1 MGDTKLKNKVVTG
14 LFWKL
19 SERLGVQGVQFIIQ
33 VILARLLL
41 PKDFGNIAIINV
53 FILVATVLIQYG
65 FSTALIQKINADNLD
80 YSTAFYINLG
90 ISSIMYLSLFILAPM
105 LGEFYKDVLLVS
117 LLRVQALILF
127 LGAFSSVQNAVLAR
141 LMDFRK
147 SFYINLGGVISQG
160 IVGIFMAI
168 SGWGIWSLVFGQLAS
183 SITMVILGFV
193 FVKWKPSLKFSIQR
207 ARGLFVFG
215 KNILLASVLE
225 TICNNIYSLA
235 IGRVYTKEALGY
247 YNRGQSIPSMLTNTI
262 DGSIQGVL
270 FPALS
275 TCQSD
280 LKQMKRLMRR
290 AIRISCYLVFPVMA
304 GIMALATPV
313 ISLLFTDK
321 WLSSVPFVQM
331 SCLTMAFYPIHTAN
345 LQAISA
351 SGRSDI
357 YLKLEV
363 VKKILLIVVLLI
375 TLQYSIYAVMLGSV
389 FCSGF
394 STVINSWPNKKL
406 FHYSILEQLNDILPS
421 MILSIV
427 MGSLVYIVESN
438 MIFGN
443 VGNMLVSITIGIIV
457 YYVGSRILKIEEL
470 SYIKSSIIEFKR
482 KYKNGLESKS

>member
-65 FSTALIQKINADNLD
+65 FSTALIQKINADDLD
-80 YSTAFYINLG
+80 YSTAFYVNLG
-90 ISSIMYLSLFILAPM
+90 ISSIMYLSLFISAPM

-160 IVGIFMAI
+160 IVGVFMAI
-168 SGWGIWSLVFGQLAS
+168 SGWGIWSLIFAQLAS

-207 ARGLFVFG
+207 AKGLFVFG

-290 AIRISCYLVFPVMA
+290 AIRISCYLVFPAMA
-304 GIMALATPV
+304 GIMALATPL

-321 WLSSVPFVQM
+321 WLPSVPFLQM

-389 FCSGF
+389 FCSGL
-394 STVINSWPNKKL
+394 SIVINSWPNKKL
-406 FHYSILEQLNDILPS
+406 FHYSILEQLKDILPS
-421 MILSIV
+421 MVLSIV
-427 MGSLVYIVESN
+427 MGSLVYIVESS
-438 MIFGN
+438 MFFGN
-443 VGNMLVSITIGIIV
+443 VGNMLVSTIIGIIV
-457 YYVGSRILKIEEL
+457 YYMGSRILKIEEF
-470 SYIKSSIIEFKR
+470 SYIKSSIIEFRR
-482 KYKNGLESKS
+482 KYKNGLESNS

>member
-80 YSTAFYINLG
+80 YSTAFYVNLG

-168 SGWGIWSLVFGQLAS
+168 SGWGIWSLIFGQLAS

-304 GIMALATPV
+304 GIMALATPL

-321 WLSSVPFVQM
+321 WLPSVPFVQM

-394 STVINSWPNKKL
+394 SIVINSWPNKKL

-443 VGNMLVSITIGIIV
+443 VGNMLVSTTIGIIV
-457 YYVGSRILKIEEL
+457 YYVGSRILKIEEF